1 MARSTAQDPLGIIA
15 VKPPIHQLMIAL
27 FVILLTCFRGLTLRL
42 AEVRQLG
49 PVRTAPP
56 DVIRTVRLTMLGTK
70 G

>member
-1 MARSTAQDPLGIIA
+1 
-15 VKPPIHQLMIAL
+15 MIAL

-49 PVRTAPP
+49 PVRTALP